1 MLRMRILRAAVR
13 WRQLKRQPVAAA
25 RLARLRQG
33 LPFAASIAFNVALV
47 LILAVGYT
55 SFVAKGIVG
64 AGIGERVVTV
74 ALFEAD
80 EIAPLEINPE
90 DVETD
95 EEVEDAEEADIA
107 MDAIPEGN
115 AIEDGEVEAAPS
127 GDEPPDAELGQDVAV
142 VKAGVATPQIALP
155 EVDAGEGRPDGVVGV
170 DCYTVFADDSD
181 KALECAGRD
190 ILSGWREEV
199 ANLGEDWTRFA
210 RELGTA
216 NRQIRYGPLR
226 ARPDPRLQAYDP
238 ALQVPPEVAK
248 AYEAH
253 LARLRREQQE
263 REYGRIS
270 KTRQDA
276 RERKGRDQ
284 DAATY
289 DPISPDLPD

>member
-13 WRQLKRQPVAAA
+13 WRQLKRQPLAAA

-33 LPFAASIAFNVALV
+33 LPFVASAAFNIGLV
-47 LILAVGYT
+47 LILALGYT

-64 AGIGERVVTV
+64 GGIGERVVTV

-80 EIAPLEINPE
+80 DIAPEQINAE

-95 EEVEDAEEADIA
+95 DEVEETEDAEIG

-115 AIEDGEVEAAPS
+115 AVEDGEQDGAPS
-127 GDEPPDAELGQDVAV
+127 GDKPPDVDLGQDIAV

-199 ANLGEDWTRFA
+199 ANLGEDWQRFA
-210 RELGTA
+210 RELGSA

-226 ARPDPRLQAYDP
+226 ARPDPRLQAFDP

-253 LARLRREQQE
+253 LARLRREQQL
-263 REYGRIS
+263 REFGKVS
-270 KTRQDA
+270 TTRQEA
-276 RERKGRDQ
+276 RQRKEQDQ